1 MSSNGFF
8 KYFFIFLFLATF
20 NFCSYGMVYHRRNA
34 RNISLKNS
42 HRSNMDTQVSS
53 DSNYTG
59 PEIDVDGI
67 MRRGVMRRVDRMFA
81 KNNKK
86 KNITKCEQNPCSV
99 SESVKSPF
107 ERMLDFIC
115 CILERSDNLCQ
126 LAANESGYYKELVDN
141 NFFSN
146 NNEKFATLYLGHK
159 KIILLL
165 KDDDLI
171 SGKNRKSWNESV
183 KNAFREVEYDENK
196 KSVRFS
202 EVYCF

>member
-1 MSSNGFF
+1 
-8 KYFFIFLFLATF
+8 
-20 NFCSYGMVYHRRNA
+20 
-34 RNISLKNS
+34 
-42 HRSNMDTQVSS
+42 MDTQVSS

-59 PEIDVDGI
+59 PEIDADGI
-67 MRRGVMRRVDRMFA
+67 MRRDVMRRVDRMFA

-86 KNITKCEQNPCSV
+86 KNITKCEQNPCFV

-126 LAANESGYYKELVDN
+126 LAANDEYFETSV
-141 NFFSN
+141 SN
-146 NNEKFATLYLGHK
+146 KFLSNNEKFATLYLGHK

-183 KNAFREVEYDENK
+183 KNAFREVAITLSERVYAAFYFH
-196 KSVRFS
+196 KS
-202 EVYCF
+202 